1 MRYFFH
7 ISYKGTNY
15 SGWQRQST
23 ASSIQQVIEETLAK
37 LFDNSIYIVGCG
49 RTDAGVHARQ
59 YYFHVDINEFPD
71 YDLVYKLNKMLP
83 RDIAVYDIAPVAVN
97 ASARLDA
104 TSRQYT
110 YHFHTVKKPFLK
122 EESVFVESS
131 SIDVSLMSHA
141 LDLLAEQTDFSAF
154 CKTPEK
160 HNTCI
165 CHIDLAK
172 VEGNDAG
179 DEYVITIRGN
189 RFLRAMMRIIVY
201 RVISVGTGKLSLEH
215 FKRYFSHGN
224 EGQQVLLMPPQ
235 GLYLDEVKYSGRGED

>member
-15 SGWQRQST
+15 SGWQRQSS
-23 ASSIQQVIEETLAK
+23 ALSIQQVIEETLAK
-37 LFDNSIYIVGCG
+37 LFGDSIYIVGCG

-59 YYFHVDINEFPD
+59 YYFHVDITDFPE
-71 YDLVYKLNKMLP
+71 YNLVYKLNKMLP
-83 RDIAVYDIAPVAVN
+83 RDIAVYDIKPVADN

-110 YHFHTVKKPFLK
+110 YHIHTSKKPFQVAG
-122 EESVFVESS
+122 STFVNPP
-131 SIDVSLMSHA
+131 IDIELMSEA
-141 LDLLAEQTDFSAF
+141 LSLLIQESDYSAF

-172 VEGNDAG
+172 VEVNDAG
-179 DEYVITIRGN
+179 DEYVITIRAN

-201 RVISVGTGKLSLEH
+201 RVINVGTGNLSLEN

-224 EGQQVLLMPPQ
+224 EGKQVLLMPPQ
-235 GLYLDEVKYSGRGED
+235 GLYLDEVMYVD